1 METLSPLASALG
13 LGMLAG
19 ARLYLTVLGVG
30 LLLRFH
36 WIALP
41 AAWQHASALADTR
54 VLIASGVACAI
65 EFIADKI
72 PWVDSA
78 WDSIHTFIRPV
89 GAALM
94 ATSLFSSV
102 DPAYQVL
109 LFLLAGGMALSG
121 HSAKAATR
129 LAVNHS
135 PEPFTNIGLSLVE
148 DASVAGGLFLLAKY
162 PWVLAGFAVV
172 FLALFL
178 WLAPRI
184 YRALRAEGAA
194 ISALFRHWFGDVRAP
209 VLTAPQQSWL
219 NDNLP
224 GQVPRRLLA
233 VIATADLK
241 GLRTSLGTLC
251 LIGHETVFFPRKRGR
266 EVARPLGLISA
277 METRRG
283 LLLDELL
290 LVAADGHRIH
300 FDLLAGQLQEARD
313 EARRISGPATA

>member
-121 HSAKAATR
+121 HSAKAATY
-129 LAVNHS
+129 S
-135 PEPFTNIGLSLVE
+135 SQ
-148 DASVAGGLFLLAKY
+148 AG
-162 PWVLAGFAVV
+162 
-172 FLALFL
+172 
-178 WLAPRI
+178 
-184 YRALRAEGAA
+184 
-194 ISALFRHWFGDVRAP
+194 
-209 VLTAPQQSWL
+209 T
-219 NDNLP
+219 
-224 GQVPRRLLA
+224 
-233 VIATADLK
+233 
-241 GLRTSLGTLC
+241 
-251 LIGHETVFFPRKRGR
+251 
-266 EVARPLGLISA
+266 
-277 METRRG
+277 
-283 LLLDELL
+283 
-290 LVAADGHRIH
+290 
-300 FDLLAGQLQEARD
+300 
-313 EARRISGPATA
+313 